1 MYKYFALLAL
11 AISAQTQAQGLV
23 GQNSTSVAHDETYY
37 TKDVANTRLIFP
49 KEHKE
54 HAEHAAA
61 VEEYLQ
67 HQYEKTFGFKLDDTL
82 YVGLMSSHNQI
93 ANGFATP
100 FPVTRQI
107 NYMGG
112 AQMVDYFAATS
123 WLDTLLLHETA
134 HNYQTT
140 AKNNFVSKTLY
151 KVLGNGSLM
160 TPIIPSIN
168 PNIFESSFILEG
180 NAILNESWHGNG
192 GRLYSGLYRAMTNV
206 HAKAGYLTPERM
218 YNNTLNFPYAEG
230 FYIFGSQYQH
240 YLAEQYGLDKVN
252 KYFKM
257 RSRHWYWPFMVNRP
271 MRNTLGVNFN
281 DSLFAWQQKLQQDAQ
296 DMQLANGKIITS
308 SKQFAPMN
316 RQAEQIIF
324 LTNPDA
330 VSAPILQQFNIQ
342 NSSLKSDKTRL
353 ALGKVFAIGDDFY
366 TVSGRKTSVWRS
378 QQGLFDESAHIKPG
392 SEGKI
397 IQGYL
402 TDGRAVYFESSKS
415 FEQPQLYVGDK
426 LFAQVNSSVLVHQD
440 NLYYF
445 VQSGR
450 ERTLFKNNQALVSF
464 TGHYGIVV
472 DVDKQ
477 GHVYFIA
484 NSEHGSSL
492 YRTNQ
497 GSIERVLAA
506 DNVVDAKLVND
517 QVLVSAIS
525 KDEYYYSLETPKI
538 SQQTPFVVKLVW
550 DKQATTEQQPQVAVT
565 ELPDKKITDEKTY
578 GLFNNLRFSGGHI
591 ALGSVTEENDKG
603 EEEIK
608 TLYSVSA
615 LIADP
620 LDRTQIGLWAMRDSD
635 YSDLVGISISNNQT
649 FLLTGLQAY
658 YVANNG
664 FDNDATTQTRDS
676 GFAAQIKIP
685 FLQSG
690 FWRAELDTNY
700 YQDYKLDEREP
711 LSVALN
717 ISRTEHYANSWL
729 YNEAFA
735 ASAYATED
743 RESKITGGQ
752 MLLATDLANEFYLQ
766 GKIKHSQTNLQN
778 VDPLNRLG
786 VELQDTYEFTNPD
799 PSKFVLPS
807 LKGDVFAKSV
817 SFAEISASKVF
828 NLSWYSLKSPF
839 SLRREKLALAFRH
852 YDIEQA
858 NNLVDVKINQ
868 MVLGLDFDVLTLNKL
883 NVTLGLQYIY
893 SDDDLITE
901 QNKFQFGFNLPL

>member
-1 MYKYFALLAL
+1 MYKYLGLLTL
-11 AISAQTQAQGLV
+11 TISLQTQAQGLV
-23 GQNSTSVAHDETYY
+23 EQNETSVAHDKTYY

-49 KEHKE
+49 KEHKQ

-61 VEEYLQ
+61 VEAYLQ
-67 HQYEKTFGFKLDDTL
+67 QQYQQTFGFALDDTL

-100 FPVTRQI
+100 YPVNRQI

-140 AKNNFVSKTLY
+140 AKNNFVSKTLH

-160 TPIIPSIN
+160 SPIIPSIH

-218 YNNTLNFPYAEG
+218 YNSTLNFPYAEG

-271 MRNTLGVNFN
+271 MRNTLGINFN
-281 DSLFAWQQKLQQDAQ
+281 DSLFAWQQKLRQDTQ
-296 DMQLANGKIITS
+296 DMQFAKGKRVAT
-308 SKQFAPMN
+308 SKQFSPMN

-330 VSAPILQQFNIQ
+330 VSAPVLNQFQISTAKLQTA
-342 NSSLKSDKTRL
+342 KTSL
-353 ALGKVFAIGDDFY
+353 ALGKVFAIDDSFY
-366 TVSGRKTSVWRS
+366 TVSSRRTSVWRS
-378 QQGLFDESAHIKPG
+378 QQGLFNDNATIKQN

-397 IQGYL
+397 VQGYL
-402 TDGRAVYFESSKS
+402 QDGRAVYFESSQS

-426 LFAQVNSSVLVHQD
+426 FYAQVNSSVLVHQD

-472 DVDKQ
+472 DVDEQ

-484 NSEHGSSL
+484 NSRYGSSL
-492 YRTNQ
+492 YRTNR
-497 GSIERVLAA
+497 GTIERVLTA
-506 DNVVDAKLVND
+506 DNVIDAKLVNN
-517 QVLVSAIS
+517 QILVSAIAAN
-525 KDEYYYSLETPKI
+525 EYYYALETPQV
-538 SQQTPFVVKLVW
+538 SQQTPFVVNLLW
-550 DKQATTEQQPQVAVT
+550 DKQSLTEQQPQVAVT

-578 GLFNNLRFSGGHI
+578 GLLNNLRFSGAHI

-608 TLYSVSA
+608 TLYNVQA
-615 LIADP
+615 IIADP
-620 LDRTQIGLWAMRDSD
+620 LNRTQIGLWAMRDSD
-635 YSDLVGISISNNQT
+635 YSDLIGVRISNNQS
-649 FLLTGLQAY
+649 FALLGLQAY

-664 FDNDATTQTRDS
+664 FDDVSETQTRDS

-685 FLQSG
+685 FLHTG
-690 FWRAELDTNY
+690 FWRAEIDTNY
-700 YQDYKLDEREP
+700 YQDYKLNEREP

-735 ASAYATED
+735 VSAYATED

-766 GKIKHSQTNLQN
+766 GKIKHSQSNLQSI
-778 VDPLNRLG
+778 DPLNRLG

-807 LKGDVFAKSV
+807 LKGDLFAKSV
-817 SFAEISASKVF
+817 SFAEVSASKVF
-828 NLSWYSLKSPF
+828 NFSWYSLKSPF

-868 MVLGLDFDVLTLNKL
+868 MVVGLDFDILLMNKL
-883 NVTLGLQYIY
+883 NLTLGLQYIY